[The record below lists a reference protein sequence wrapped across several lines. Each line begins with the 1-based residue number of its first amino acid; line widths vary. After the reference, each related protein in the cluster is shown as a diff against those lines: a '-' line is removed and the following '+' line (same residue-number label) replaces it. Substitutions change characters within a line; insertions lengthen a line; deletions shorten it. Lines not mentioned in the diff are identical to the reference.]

1 MTTYGYEGKLYVLP
15 FDHRASFSEKML
27 GFTGELTDAQK
38 QTITDYK
45 TIIYEAIDKAIELG
59 VPLESSAVLVDEIFG
74 LEILKDAKSRGI
86 ATMQTVEKSGQD
98 EFECEF
104 GEKFGEHLLAVKPTF
119 AKVLVRYNPSGD
131 FEMNARQREKLKVVS
146 DFVHANGIKLLIE
159 PLIPA
164 NEGNLAQVGGDKVQY
179 DKEIRPSLTVQMIEE
194 FQSAGIE
201 ADIWKVEGMEDR
213 EHYDAIVHTA
223 RIGDERKSVGVII
236 LGRNETKE
244 RVSHWID
251 AGKHVD
257 GVIGFAVGRTVFWSP
272 LELYRDQKISREEAI
287 GMIAKEYH
295 SYYLLFTK

>member
-1 MTTYGYEGKLYVLP
+1 MTTYGYEGKLFVLP

-27 GFTGELTDAQK
+27 GFTNDLTDAQK

-45 TIIYEAIDKAIELG
+45 TIIYEGIDKAIELG
-59 VPLESSAVLVDEIFG
+59 VPVESSAVLVDEIFG

-86 ATMQTVEKSGQD
+86 VTMQTVEKSGLD

-104 GEKFGEHLLAVKPTF
+104 GDDFGAHLLVIKPTF

-131 FEMNARQREKLKVVS
+131 QELNHRQRSKIKVVS

-159 PLIPA
+159 PLVPSNDA
-164 NEGNLAQVGGDKVQY
+164 NLAQVGGDKVQY

-194 FQSAGIE
+194 FQAAGIE

-213 EHYDAIVHTA
+213 EHYDAVVHTA
-223 RIGDERKSVGVII
+223 RIGDERKNVGVII

-244 RVSHWID
+244 RVSHWIN
-251 AGKHVD
+251 AGKNVD
-257 GVIGFAVGRTVFWSP
+257 GVVGFAVGRTVFWDP
-272 LELYRDQKISREEAI
+272 LELYRDEKISREDAI
-287 GMIAKEYH
+287 GMIAKEYY
-295 SYYLLFTK
+295 SYYTLFTK